1 MLRSGKEL
9 EEVVRD
15 DKEEEQVVVRKAKQI
30 VNFPLL
36 GMLSSARYGLRRWP
50 FTVKCSPL
58 TSQSTTAPYGFT
70 SFMRKGKKHLDLNFP
85 GNNLSL
91 ELRSSTWS
99 FTLNSLGKIFL
110 SCQALVLSL

>member
-36 GMLSSARYGLRRWP
+36 GML
-50 FTVKCSPL
+50 CSH
-58 TSQSTTAPYGFT
+58 QQGMA
-70 SFMRKGKKHLDLNFP
+70 
-85 GNNLSL
+85 
-91 ELRSSTWS
+91 
-99 FTLNSLGKIFL
+99 
-110 SCQALVLSL
+110 